1 MYFITRRVRTSVNI
15 FVSDTIPRRLHLRMH
30 LCTTYCD
37 LQTIKYTTTVVVCS
51 QGNTNNTI
59 ILHRKL
65 TLLNCAQL
73 CSALLN
79 FTLFCSTLL
88 INMGNIRPMDMGP
101 FGAGWVQVYEG
112 SGFEPQ
118 DQQPYPKP
126 YPCTPYPSEAYTN
139 WDNISI
145 KNNQLLLHI
154 LKTREQIESNG
165 RLENKKILASKE
177 ACVKSKLSYHIVKFE
192 QSIKVSKCIPTSVY
206 NQPNFFLFQIFQIN
220 V

>member
-1 MYFITRRVRTSVNI
+1 MTKRVRTSVNI
-15 FVSDTIPRRLHLRMH
+15 FVSDTIPRPLHLRMH
-30 LCTTYCD
+30 LCTTTYCD
-37 LQTIKYTTTVVVCS
+37 MQTIKYTTTVAVCI
-51 QGNTNNTI
+51 QGNTNGIQTI
-59 ILHRKL
+59 ILHHKL
-65 TLLNCAQL
+65 I
-73 CSALLN
+73 
-79 FTLFCSTLL
+79 LL
-88 INMGNIRPMDMGP
+88 INMGTIRPMDMGP

-206 NQPNFFLFQIFQIN
+206 NQPNFFLFFGQIFDDFSN
-220 V
+220 FPNFC

>member
-1 MYFITRRVRTSVNI
+1 
-15 FVSDTIPRRLHLRMH
+15 
-30 LCTTYCD
+30 
-37 LQTIKYTTTVVVCS
+37 
-51 QGNTNNTI
+51 
-59 ILHRKL
+59 
-65 TLLNCAQL
+65 
-73 CSALLN
+73 
-79 FTLFCSTLL
+79 
-88 INMGNIRPMDMGP
+88 MGNIRPMDMGP

-192 QSIKVSKCIPTSVY
+192 QSIKVSTTSNTY
-206 NQPNFFLFQIFQIN
+206 ILSAKFLHFFAKSLMIFQTFQIN